1 VRGLIS
7 RGVIDLAVMQKLFAA
22 EPVVSGTRCA
32 EVLFILGK
40 DASPLDAVMGLKEAL
55 AALERKPPGKLLVVA
70 VPELLEDVALAAF
83 AAAKSLARE
92 TAMSAHCINAMWL
105 KPGKLPGWRAP
116 VDLWKEAAALMPA
129 VFSLEGTSGQVF
141 VIGPSP
147 TAIPL

>member
-7 RGVIDLAVMQKLFAA
+7 RGIVDIAAMQKLFAA
-22 EPVVSGTRCA
+22 EPVISGSRCA

-40 DASPLDAVMGLKEAL
+40 DASLLDAVMGLKDAL
-55 AALERKPPGKLLVVA
+55 AALERKPPGKLLVIA
-70 VPELLEDVALAAF
+70 APELLEDVALAAF

-92 TAMSAHCINAMWL
+92 TAMPANCVNAMWL

-116 VDLWKEAAALMPA
+116 VDLWKEAAALVPA
-129 VFSLEGTSGQVF
+129 VFSLESTSGQVF

>member
-1 VRGLIS
+1 MRGFLT
-7 RGVIDLAVMQKLFAA
+7 RGAVDLNAAQKLFSAA
-22 EPVVSGTRCA
+22 PVEPGTRCA

-40 DASPLDAVMGLKEAL
+40 DAGPLDAVMGLKDAL
-55 AALERKPPGKLLVVA
+55 AALERKPPGKLLVIA
-70 VPELLEDVALAAF
+70 APELLEDVALAAF

-92 TAMSAHCINAMWL
+92 TAMLPHCVNALWL

-116 VDLWKEAAALMPA
+116 IDLWKEAALLVPA
-129 VFSLEGTSGQVF
+129 IFSLERTSGQVF